1 MNGILN
7 KQKQWRYDVN
17 AKMRYVHSVDFS
29 TAYNGAD
36 SELSRVNTFRP
47 ETTWK
52 LSYAKGNFSAGATA
66 KFSGNFSHE
75 EDYGQRDMNV
85 HEYQF
90 GVNTLYTIPVVK
102 LTIGTDLN
110 LYARDG
116 YETAAMNTSEW
127 IWNAAISRPLLKGK
141 MVLKVEMYDMLH
153 QLSARSYRVNAQSRV
168 ETYYN
173 SVPHYIMFSVGY
185 KFAKSPKK

>member
-1 MNGILN
+1 
-7 KQKQWRYDVN
+7 
-17 AKMRYVHSVDFS
+17 
-29 TAYNGAD
+29 
-36 SELSRVNTFRP
+36 
-47 ETTWK
+47 
-52 LSYAKGNFSAGATA
+52 
-66 KFSGNFSHE
+66 
-75 EDYGQRDMNV
+75 MNV
-85 HEYQF
+85 HEYQL

-141 MVLKVEMYDMLH
+141 MVLKVEMYDILH

-185 KFAKSPKK
+185 KFAKRPKKK